1 MMNMQMN
8 QCGMLQTSQGVR
20 HITHT
25 VKHVFSRL
33 LVVSNHVPNRRCMP
47 NRGSIKAMAN
57 RYCDTSLC
65 NM

>member
-1 MMNMQMN
+1 MMNMPMN
-8 QCGMLQTSQGVR
+8 QCGMLQTGRGVR

-33 LVVSNHVPNRRCMP
+33 LVVSKHVPHRRCVL